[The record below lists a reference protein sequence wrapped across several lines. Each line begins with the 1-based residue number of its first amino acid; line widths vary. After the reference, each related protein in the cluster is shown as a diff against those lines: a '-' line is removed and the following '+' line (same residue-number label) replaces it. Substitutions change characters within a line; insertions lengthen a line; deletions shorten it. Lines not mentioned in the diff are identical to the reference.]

1 MNFDYKFKEYKI
13 FVDGVLASFFFYKLE
28 IDTSNVEFYVSICF
42 IIWLNYSKFFRND
55 SLIDYFKKYNCGILY
70 EA

>member
-13 FVDGVLASFFFYKLE
+13 SFVEDVLGFFYKLE
-28 IDTSNVEFYVSICF
+28 IDTSYVEFYVSICF